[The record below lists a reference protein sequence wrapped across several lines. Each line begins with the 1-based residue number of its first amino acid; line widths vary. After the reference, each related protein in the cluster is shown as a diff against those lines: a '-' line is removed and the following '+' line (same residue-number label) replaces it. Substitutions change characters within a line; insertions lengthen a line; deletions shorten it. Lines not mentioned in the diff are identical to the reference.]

1 MKQKIFDNVSLNIK
15 SKYLVETYELLIGN
29 NVATFSQSATFYSL
43 IVLNYIL
50 PLNGTIATPFAN

>member
-29 NVATFSQSATFYSL
+29 NVATFSQPPHF
-43 IVLNYIL
+43 
-50 PLNGTIATPFAN
+50 IA